1 MSIITISV
9 PSVFSCYTPN
19 SGWLNLANVR
29 QFEYFQASDDLPATA
44 CITWLN
50 GEKQVFGA
58 EDAEAINQA
67 WQEAHNRFK
76 SFSEEKS

>member
-19 SGWLNLANVR
+19 SGWLNLAEAR
-29 QFEYFQASDDLPATA
+29 QFQYIQGADDLPPRAY
-44 CITWLN
+44 ITWSN
-50 GEKQVFGA
+50 GDHQPFEA
-58 EDAEAINQA
+58 EDAQAINQA